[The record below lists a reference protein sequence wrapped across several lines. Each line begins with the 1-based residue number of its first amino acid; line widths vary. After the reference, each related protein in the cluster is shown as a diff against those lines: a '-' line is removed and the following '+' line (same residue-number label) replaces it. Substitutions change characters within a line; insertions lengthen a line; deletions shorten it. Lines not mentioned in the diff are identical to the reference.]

1 MKTIRLQP
9 SGKEVAC
16 EDGETVLSA
25 LEKNGYAL
33 PNNCRAGACGECKI
47 KVKSGEYDQG
57 FILHMALSEEEK
69 KEGYGLMCMAKVT
82 SEVLEIEWAT
92 ENAGPKLF
100 PPKENM
106 PYVVTEKSM
115 ATPDIVKLRLR
126 PLGNSMQ
133 FWPGQY
139 VTLGDETKGI
149 PKRCY
154 SIANIFNSEGEV
166 LLYITK
172 VNEGKASVWIHDDI
186 KAGDP
191 IKVSGPYGTF
201 VGDPSLETPVLC
213 LAAGSGLAPIES
225 LASAALLR
233 GGFRQP
239 ATILFSAK
247 TKDDLFDLGMF
258 SYLESKFRNF
268 EFKYTL
274 TREENKDGLFGRIP
288 DILPELYP
296 DLSKF
301 SVYIAGSPDFVES
314 CKKVVKELGTT
325 NDHIFSEGFFGQ
337 KDPET
342 PPKDQLM

>member
-1 MKTIRLQP
+1 MIKLHP
-9 SGKEVAC
+9 SGKEVSC

-57 FILHMALSEEEK
+57 FVLHMALSEQEK
-69 KEGYGLMCMAKVT
+69 QEGYGLMCMAKVT

-100 PPKENM
+100 PPNENM
-106 PYVVTEKSM
+106 PYIITEKSM
-115 ATPDIVKLRLR
+115 ATPQIVKLRIR
-126 PLGNSMQ
+126 PLGNSMR

-139 VTLGDETKGI
+139 VTLGDESKGI

-172 VNEGKASVWIHDDI
+172 VSEGKTSQWIHDDLNT
-186 KAGDP
+186 GDP

-239 ATILFSAK
+239 ATILFSAR
-247 TKDDLFDLGMF
+247 TKQDLFDLGMF
-258 SYLESKFRNF
+258 SFLESKFRNF

-274 TREENKDGLFGRIP
+274 TREENNDGPSGRIP
-288 DILPELYP
+288 DILPELYS

-301 SVYIAGSPDFVES
+301 SVYIAGSPEFVES
-314 CKKVVKELGTT
+314 CKKVVKKLGTIEGR
-325 NDHIFSEGFFGQ
+325 IFSEGFFGQ
-337 KDPET
+337 HDPET
-342 PPKDQLM
+342 PPKSQLM